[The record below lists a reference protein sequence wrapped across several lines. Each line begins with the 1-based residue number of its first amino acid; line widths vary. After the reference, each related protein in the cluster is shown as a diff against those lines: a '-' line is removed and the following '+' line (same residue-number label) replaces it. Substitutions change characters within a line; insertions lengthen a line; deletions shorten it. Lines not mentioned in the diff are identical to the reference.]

1 MLCASAEKLWCILLK
16 DFALCIFCYLISD
29 KLSVDTLCAQFFLK
43 RLNLIYSNLLYILEA
58 DKFAS
63 LIDQH
68 TKFDTNAVILV
79 AKTFIF
85 SFGYEK

>member
-1 MLCASAEKLWCILLK
+1 MCT
-16 DFALCIFCYLISD
+16 
-29 KLSVDTLCAQFFLK
+29 VFFLK

-58 DKFAS
+58 DNFAS

-68 TKFDTNAVILV
+68 TKIGTDAVILV